1 MKKIAI
7 FAGGILVMA
16 VAACHTQKDNGVT
29 AENAVVSARPESM
42 VVGHSSM
49 IPKAVV
55 YRTNGPFSENVPII
69 MSANR
74 KEIVSFPAPS
84 DIHPDVAPVELAEG
98 YLLDRHGVG
107 INSAFTRY
115 TYDEY
120 STLPVAPSLRHLRQ
134 MVIPGAIVTDL
145 VRLPFPLT
153 TALADTARVNRLIR
167 QGFPG
172 CDVMLERKAVAPFL

>member
-7 FAGGILVMA
+7 FAVGILAIA
-16 VAACHTQKDNGVT
+16 VAACHAQRDNGIT
-29 AENAVVSARPESM
+29 SDMSVVSARPESM

-55 YRTNGPFSENVPII
+55 YRTNGPFSDNVPIV
-69 MSANR
+69 MSASR

-84 DIHPDVAPVELAEG
+84 DIHSDVAPVELAEG
-98 YLLDRHGVG
+98 YLLDRHGIG
-107 INSAFTRY
+107 INSVFTRY

-120 STLPVAPSLRHLRQ
+120 SELPAAPSLNRLRQ

-145 VRLPFPLT
+145 VRLPFPLA

-167 QGFPG
+167 QGFPD